1 MKAPSPILQRK
12 KRVGDF
18 GIKPPVQSMQRRG
31 PLVDR
36 AKDIQLNRD
45 TKSGGLLV
53 GLQGFKDQG
62 QSERSRVR

>member
-1 MKAPSPILQRK
+1 
-12 KRVGDF
+12 
-18 GIKPPVQSMQRRG
+18 VQSMQRRG